1 MRPGPEDLLP
11 DGNGGVAFAPQA
23 REGRLVREP
32 GLVGGSGALA
42 EREKLPRNRVD
53 VARERTVAVNRI
65 DVEIVLGVFQEMFVY
80 PGAALPV
87 HARNVPR
94 GGPAVRYHADVGAS
108 FLQPVVCLALHGH
121 RLVVRAA
128 EAKVPLVADLV
139 VVDPRAVPRGEP
151 FAESAEGP
159 GNGRPHGVR
168 RQGGVG
174 RRRSHR
180 PPRRLEDYRVERKS
194 IVLEFLQKL
203 VRSRELPAVRT
214 RWLDARHIREV
225 RAREF
230 SAAGDHGG
238 RGEAAVAVSVP
249 REMPVDAEA
258 ESPARLL
265 RRDAVVVHDGEA
277 RIDRRNAA
285 VVRGKFAADSPH
297 AFGIAHLHRNPDC
310 LASAEC
316 NVHRQIEHFAAE
328 PFQFQSSACGDF
340 FLRGVVYCK
349 NGLFVLPL
357 PNDMQRISR
366 LRLDAQ
372 RLGLRRLEH
381 AAQRRESDFPGCAVF
396 LLAPDGERSDLVFLR
411 GIQPRLELSLA
422 GNRRGE
428 LDRLSALLC
437 RKFENRQFRSR
448 LVLHVRLHAEDDFFR
463 ASKRLHA
470 RVTVILNG
478 KVRAPRGNHLKT

>member
-1 MRPGPEDLLP
+1 MRPGPEDFLP
-11 DGNGGVAFAPQA
+11 HGYGGVAFAPQA

-32 GLVGGSGALA
+32 GLVSGSSALA
-42 EREKLPRNRVD
+42 EREKLPRYRVH
-53 VARERTVAVNRI
+53 VSRERTVVMDRI

-80 PGAALPV
+80 PGATLPV

-108 FLQPVVCLALHGH
+108 FLQPQVRLALHGH

-128 EAKVPLVADLV
+128 EAEVPFVADLV

-151 FAESAEGP
+151 FAENAEGP

-180 PPRRLEDYRVERKS
+180 PPRRLEDYRVEQKS
-194 IVLEFLQKL
+194 VVLEFFQKL

-214 RWLDARHIREV
+214 RWLDARHIREI

-238 RGEAAVAVSVP
+238 RGETAVAVSVP

-258 ESPARLL
+258 ESPARLF

-277 RIDRRNAA
+277 RIDRRDAA

-297 AFGIAHLHRNPDC
+297 AFGIAHLHRNLDC
-310 LASAEC
+310 LSSIEC
-316 NVHRQIEHFAAE
+316 NVHRQINHVADE
-328 PFQFQSSACGDF
+328 PFNLQCSLRGDF

-372 RLGLRRLEH
+372 RLGFRSIEH
-381 AAQRRESDFPGCAVF
+381 AAQ
-396 LLAPDGERSDLVFLR
+396 
-411 GIQPRLELSLA
+411 
-422 GNRRGE
+422 
-428 LDRLSALLC
+428 
-437 RKFENRQFRSR
+437 
-448 LVLHVRLHAEDDFFR
+448 
-463 ASKRLHA
+463 
-470 RVTVILNG
+470 
-478 KVRAPRGNHLKT
+478 